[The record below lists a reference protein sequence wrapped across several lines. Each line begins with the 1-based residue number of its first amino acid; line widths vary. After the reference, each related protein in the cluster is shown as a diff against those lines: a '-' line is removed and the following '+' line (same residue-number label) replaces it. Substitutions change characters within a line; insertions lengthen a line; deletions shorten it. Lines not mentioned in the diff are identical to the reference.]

1 MQEDEKRAIWERVQ
15 RQGPRVYCN
24 TSTVNVAP
32 FDVQFDFDLI
42 EWIPSLEQD
51 HEEEGPV
58 TSLRRTTVASL
69 VMSKE
74 HFKAFAEL
82 VISVQD
88 KLLDVPRS
96 DAAVDENRSGK

>member
-1 MQEDEKRAIWERVQ
+1 
-15 RQGPRVYCN
+15 VYCN
-24 TSTVNVAP
+24 AATVNIAP

-42 EWIPSLEQD
+42 EWMPSPEED
-51 HEEEGPV
+51 HEEEGSV

-88 KLLDVPRS
+88 KVLDVPRS
-96 DAAVDENRSGK
+96 DAAIDEHRSGE